1 MRHLLIAALI
11 VVVGGYDADAGT
23 AQDLYNAATAD
34 YESSQCVAAIEKYE
48 SLRKGPSVKSG
59 TELDA
64 VISMRI
70 GICKVRLDQSAEA
83 LPMIHSAMPK
93 LETDEVRFK
102 LDLAEAWGALGDAAY
117 SDYNYERAASS
128 YRKALSYLE
137 GTDRLLLLAK
147 LARAKM
153 FEKDLEA
160 QEAAREA
167 IKILESQPQTEQ
179 SKRAAYYTLYGR
191 TLLNYGDWQKAYDTL
206 KTALDMSGGLTLKTS
221 LEETALRYD
230 LATVAWLLGE
240 KKAAESYLFY
250 TGAGRITET
259 PFSRAAYIESP
270 LCGDE
275 EGLKN
280 TDFAIV
286 EFSIRKDGSVAA
298 AHTVYTQ
305 GSRSAAEAFGRA
317 ASKWHWDPQQVE
329 KIPAFYRV
337 LTRLELRCSNRA
349 GSGLDVLDPFHDRF
363 TDWANKTILSVDAQF
378 DLKSEDPIL
387 LHDKLLDLSRLGESK
402 QNALGVIATLSL
414 WLDVKRPRASGLEAK
429 YERLYERQRR
439 EISQKL
445 MKLINEHPVDKS
457 ARNWIEFQNILQEP
471 FDYIVHRAKRNLG
484 KLNNFLLTDNIIND
498 ATAYASIS
506 LLLSKIYDIDSSE
519 YYELIHRIS
528 QDERLPLASPLR
540 QNAHLMISSYFKRKN
555 NDDKAKEYYE
565 KTGLSS
571 GQCALMSDAPKKTR
585 GIVKYSEYP
594 NSAKDYGMEGWTVY
608 ELDVNTEGRPV
619 NIRSTIAYPPFV
631 FTDNQVPAIQQYR
644 FAPSYRPEGNI
655 ACTALSTSINYKMAP

>member
-11 VVVGGYDADAGT
+11 VVAGGYDADAST

-34 YESSQCVAAIEKYE
+34 YESSKCVSAIEKYE
-48 SLRKGPSVKSG
+48 SLRKGPFVKSG

-70 GICKVRLDQSAEA
+70 GVCKIRLEQSAEA

-93 LETDEVRFK
+93 LEADEVRFK
-102 LDLAEAWGALGDAAY
+102 LDLAEAWSGLGDVAY
-117 SDYNYERAASS
+117 SGYNYESAASS

-137 GTDRLLLLAK
+137 GADRLFFLAK
-147 LARAKM
+147 LARSTM
-153 FEKDLEA
+153 FEKNTEA
-160 QEAAREA
+160 QEASLEA

-179 SKRAAYYTLYGR
+179 SKRVAYYTLYGR

-240 KKAAESYLFY
+240 KKAAESYLYY
-250 TGAGRITET
+250 TGAGRIRET
-259 PFSRAAYIESP
+259 PFSRASNIESP

-280 TDFAIV
+280 TDLAIV

-305 GSRSAAEAFGRA
+305 GSRRAAEAFGRA

-337 LTRLELRCSNRA
+337 LTRLEMRCSNRA
-349 GSGLDVLDPFHDRF
+349 GSGLDVLDLFHDRF
-363 TDWANKTILSVDAQF
+363 TDWANKVISTVSTKF

-387 LHDKLLDLSRLGESK
+387 LHDKLLELSRLSESK
-402 QNALGVIATLSL
+402 KNALGVMATLSL
-414 WLDVKRPRASGLEAK
+414 WLDVRKPSISGSNLK
-429 YERLYERQRR
+429 NDRLYERQRC

-445 MKLINEHPVDKS
+445 MNLINEHPLDQS
-457 ARNWIEFQNILQEP
+457 ARSWIEFQNILQEP
-471 FDYIVHRAKRNLG
+471 FVYIVHGANKNAG
-484 KLNNFLLTDNIIND
+484 KLKKFLQAESIVND

-506 LLLSKIYDIDSSE
+506 LLLSKIYNIDSSE
-519 YYELIHRIS
+519 YYQLIHKVS
-528 QDERLPLASPLR
+528 QDDRLPLANPLR
-540 QNAHLMISSYFKRKN
+540 QNAHLMLSSYYKRKN
-555 NDDKAKEYYE
+555 DDVKAKEYYE
-565 KTGLSS
+565 KTGLNS
-571 GQCALMSDAPKKTR
+571 GQCALMSDAPKKTKN
-585 GIVKYSEYP
+585 IVKYSDYP
-594 NSAKDYGMEGWTVY
+594 DSAKYYGIEGWTVY
-608 ELDVNTEGRPV
+608 ELDVSTDGRPV

-631 FTDNQVPAIQQYR
+631 FSERQIPSIQQYR
-644 FAPSYRPEGNI
+644 FAPSYRPEGDI
-655 ACTALSTSINYKMAP
+655 ACTSLSTSINYSLRP